1 MIALAR
7 TQRWGRH
14 IVVLIAVTCVF
25 VLCPPDAKA
34 QSLRGSGPS
43 LDRQNRQAVQH
54 DYSYLRNASEVQ
66 RFVEAG
72 LLSPVYDTADYWL
85 KQVSFPVARPAVKL
99 FIQRLGSQYRAA
111 CGERLVVTSL
121 TRPVANQPS
130 NASRRSVH
138 PTGMAL
144 DLRRPYPG
152 PCRNWLEETLLFLEG
167 KGMLEATR
175 ETNPSHYHI
184 ALYSEPYVAYVSRL
198 TDRPAEEIVS
208 LVNTEAT
215 YRVKRRDTLWHI
227 SRRYDTTPEAIQR
240 ANGLRTADIYPG
252 QLLKI
257 PVGQR

>member
-14 IVVLIAVTCVF
+14 IVVVIAVACVF
-25 VLCPPDAKA
+25 LLCSDAAA
-34 QSLRGSGPS
+34 QSLRGSGAS
-43 LDRQNRQAVQH
+43 LDRQNRQAVHH
-54 DYSYLRNASEVQ
+54 DYSYLGNASEVQ

-72 LLSPVYDTADYWL
+72 LLVPVYETADYWL

-152 PCRNWLEETLLFLEG
+152 PCRTWLEDTLLFLEG
-167 KGMLEATR
+167 QGMLEATR
-175 ETNPSHYHI
+175 ETNPAHYHI
-184 ALYSEPYVAYVSRL
+184 ALYSEPYLAYVSRL
-198 TDRPAEEIVS
+198 TTRPVEEIVS

-215 YRVKRRDTLWHI
+215 YRVKRRDTLWDI
-227 SRRYDTTPEAIQR
+227 SRRYETTPEAIQR

-257 PVGQR
+257 PIGQR